1 MLGSIIGDIV
11 GSVFEYNNIKSK
23 TFSFFDENKT
33 FTDDT
38 ILTIATAEWLLRG
51 GRPGDYY
58 YKWATAYPNPM
69 GSYGIGFQ
77 SWIH

>member
-51 GRPGDYY
+51 
-58 YKWATAYPNPM
+58 
-69 GSYGIGFQ
+69 
-77 SWIH
+77 

>member
-38 ILTIATAEWLLRG
+38 ILTIATAEWLLQRG
-51 GRPGDYY
+51 SPGD
-58 YKWATAYPNPM
+58 
-69 GSYGIGFQ
+69 
-77 SWIH
+77 